1 MAQFYVDA
9 SSLRTK
15 VSELQQ
21 LNSSFKNEIGN
32 LQETEQVLA
41 GMWEGS
47 AKDAFR
53 NAFNSDMVQMSNF
66 YNAINTFADRLQE
79 IIAQYEQAES
89 ANAQLA
95 STRTYGG

>member
-21 LNSSFKNEIGN
+21 LNNSFKSEMDN
-32 LQETEQVLA
+32 LQETEQILA

-53 NAFNSDMVQMSNF
+53 TAFNSDIVQMSNF

-79 IIAQYEQAES
+79 IVVQYERAES
-89 ANAQLA
+89 TNTQLA